1 MYSIAIPSLSRYSI
15 INSLTI
21 STLEKHNINPNYV
34 TIFVIQEEYELY
46 KQVINEKYKIIVG
59 RKGLVQQ
66 REFIENYYP
75 PNTHILFLDDDIK
88 SIDLS
93 LCKTSNLDHFIASA
107 FNDAIN
113 NNTFIWSVYPV
124 FNKFFRETKTY
135 QTFCLNYMVGAFYG
149 IINRPNDPDLKL
161 CVTTQGDKED
171 VERSILYFK
180 KDGRTLRYNQIG
192 FETKYYGSVG
202 GLGTLKNRMNSITE
216 NTKNLFN
223 KYQAFGKIHI
233 RKNGIWEFVL
243 NKTEPKSFS
252 NIIVC
257 KTFPDKVFTK
267 LYNLLNGIKFDTK
280 NGRNNRR
287 GFPKHEAL
295 VFGITRHRFQGT
307 IGLSVASLKYPD
319 VLEELENI
327 ATIINPNF
335 IYDSVHI
342 NHNVV
347 CPKHKD
353 ETNVGESMLISIGE
367 YSGCNIVIENEKYDS
382 HNTPIIFNG
391 SLLEHYNTDDLV
403 GNKYSL
409 VYYKTPYK

>member
-1 MYSIAIPSLSRYSI
+1 
-15 INSLTI
+15 
-21 STLEKHNINPNYV
+21 
-34 TIFVIQEEYELY
+34 
-46 KQVINEKYKIIVG
+46 
-59 RKGLVQQ
+59 
-66 REFIENYYP
+66 
-75 PNTHILFLDDDIK
+75 
-88 SIDLS
+88 
-93 LCKTSNLDHFIASA
+93 
-107 FNDAIN
+107 
-113 NNTFIWSVYPV
+113 
-124 FNKFFRETKTY
+124 
-135 QTFCLNYMVGAFYG
+135 
-149 IINRPNDPDLKL
+149 
-161 CVTTQGDKED
+161 
-171 VERSILYFK
+171 
-180 KDGRTLRYNQIG
+180 
-192 FETKYYGSVG
+192 
-202 GLGTLKNRMNSITE
+202 MNSITE

-223 KYQAFGKIHI
+223 KYQTFGKIRI

-243 NKTEPKSFS
+243 NKSTSKVEKVETNAPHQGT
-252 NIIVC
+252 
-257 KTFPDKVFTK
+257 TFPDKVFTK

-327 ATIINPNF
+327 ANIINPDF

-353 ETNVGESMLISIGE
+353 ETNIGKSMLISIGE
-367 YSGCNIVIENEKYDS
+367 YSGCNIVIENKKYDS

-409 VYYKTPYK
+409 VYYKTPFK